1 MAKDPPQAP
10 GAEKPRCRTLPARHS
25 FPHALKLTRTQR
37 PAVGLFS
44 GVIVT
49 PLVNVVLLL
58 LLFFLLGSSL
68 VLQPGVAVSLPVAG
82 AGLTVP
88 ALPESL
94 VVSVQRGS
102 PPRVYFQDQ
111 PVTLEELTAR
121 LVTAG
126 NGEGGAPG
134 GRTVVLRADRGLPY
148 ETVVAVGARALA
160 AGCHVVLV
168 TAPEEAGR
176 TP

>member
-1 MAKDPPQAP
+1 M
-10 GAEKPRCRTLPARHS
+10 PAIHS
-25 FPHALKLTRTQR
+25 SLNALKLTRTRR
-37 PAVGLFS
+37 PTVGLFS
-44 GVIVT
+44 GAIVT
-49 PLVNVVLLL
+49 PLVNVILLL

-68 VLQPGVAVSLPVAG
+68 VLQPGVAVSLPAAG

-111 PVTLEELTAR
+111 PVTLDELTAR
-121 LVTAG
+121 LVAAG
-126 NGEGGAPG
+126 GEGTGGTPG

-160 AGCHVVLV
+160 AGCHVVLA